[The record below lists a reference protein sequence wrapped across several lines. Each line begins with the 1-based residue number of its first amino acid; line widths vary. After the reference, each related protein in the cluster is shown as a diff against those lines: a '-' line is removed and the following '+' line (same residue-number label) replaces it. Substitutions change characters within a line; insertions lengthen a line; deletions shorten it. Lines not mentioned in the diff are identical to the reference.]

1 MSKISSIQAREI
13 LASGGA
19 PTLEVTVTLESGAI
33 GEASVSYGAS
43 AGSKEA
49 TVLLDG
55 DKKRYGGKGMLVAL
69 SNITDKIAPMLIG
82 MEANHQ
88 REIDNKMIEMDGTVN
103 KAVLGGN
110 AILGVSMAVSN
121 AAARELGIPLWKY
134 LQQTFDL
141 PKSVR
146 LPKPMIVMIEGGKHA
161 ADSTDLQEYLVAAMG
176 NRSAAE
182 NVRMEMEIY
191 EELKKI
197 LKREGKSTNVG
208 NEGAFAPNGIES
220 NEKPM
225 EYMVEAIKNAGYI
238 PGVDAGISIDAAA
251 SEFGKTNLELSVT
264 SYELSIENKTLTS
277 EELIEYFAKWI
288 EKYPFVSWEDMLSEF
303 DWESWPKLTERIA
316 GKFPNIAD
324 DLTVTN
330 TKLWQEAIDKKA
342 ATAIL
347 IKLNQAGSVTETIDC
362 CKLAIEHGLWT
373 VPSHR
378 GGGESN
384 DTFMVDLAVAVGSE
398 YIKVGP
404 TRGERVCKYNRL
416 MRIEEEMKSV
426 TS

>member
-1 MSKISSIQAREI
+1 MSKIKTIKAREI

-19 PTLEVTVTLESGAI
+19 PTLEVTVTLESGAT

-43 AGSKEA
+43 AGSHEA

-55 DKKRYGGKGMLVAL
+55 DEKRYKGKGMLIAVK
-69 SNITDKIAPMLIG
+69 NINDIISQTLIG
-82 MEANHQ
+82 MEASEQ
-88 REIDNKMIEMDGTVN
+88 RKIDEKMIFKDGTEN
-103 KAVLGGN
+103 KSNLGGN
-110 AILGVSMAVSN
+110 AILGVSMAV
-121 AAARELGIPLWKY
+121 ARAEAFEEGLPLYIY
-134 LQQTFDL
+134 LQKTFNL
-141 PKSVR
+141 VPINT

-161 ADSTDLQEYLVAAMG
+161 ADSTDLQEYLVSAMG

-197 LKREGKSTNVG
+197 LKKEGKSTNVG
-208 NEGAFAPNGIES
+208 NEGAFAPSGMTS

-225 EYMVEAIKNAGYI
+225 EYLLEAIKNSGYI
-238 PGVDAGISIDAAA
+238 PGIDAGISIDAAA
-251 SEFGKTNLELSVT
+251 TEIFDYQSSTYNLK
-264 SYELSIENKTLTS
+264 IENKKLS
-277 EELIEYFAKWI
+277 GKQLIEYFLPWLQ
-288 EKYPFVSWEDMLSEF
+288 KYPIVSFEDMLAED
-303 DWESWPKLTERIA
+303 DWENWVELTSKV
-316 GKFPNIAD
+316 GNMPNIAD

-330 TKLWQEAIDKKA
+330 LKRWRKAIEMKA
-342 ATAIL
+342 ANAIL

-362 CKLAIEHGLWT
+362 CIEAKENSMWT

-416 MRIEEEMKSV
+416 MRIEEELRI
-426 TS
+426 

>member
-1 MSKISSIQAREI
+1 MSKIKTIKAREI

-19 PTLEVTVTLESGAI
+19 PTLEVTITLESGAI

-43 AGSKEA
+43 AGSHEA

-55 DKKRYGGKGMLVAL
+55 DEKRYKGKGMLMAVK
-69 SNITDKIAPMLIG
+69 NINDIISKTLIG
-82 MEANHQ
+82 METSEQ
-88 REIDNKMIEMDGTVN
+88 RKIDEKMISMDGTEN
-103 KAVLGGN
+103 KAKLGGN
-110 AILGVSMAVSN
+110 AILGVSMAV
-121 AAARELGIPLWKY
+121 ARAQATEEGLPLYKY
-134 LQQTFDL
+134 LQKTFNL
-141 PKSVR
+141 VPVNA

-161 ADSTDLQEYLVAAMG
+161 ADSTDLQEYLVSAMG
-176 NRSAAE
+176 NRSASE

-197 LKREGKSTNVG
+197 LKRENKSTNVG
-208 NEGAFAPNGIES
+208 NEGAFAPSGLTS

-225 EYMVEAIKNAGYI
+225 EYILEAIKNSGYI
-238 PGVDAGISIDAAA
+238 PGIDAGISIDAAA
-251 SEFGKTNLELSVT
+251 SEFFSDGKYNLK
-264 SYELSIENKTLTS
+264 IENKKLDGKQ
-277 EELIEYFAKWI
+277 LIEYFLPWLQ
-288 EKYPFVSWEDMLSEF
+288 KYPIVSFEDMLGED
-303 DWESWPKLTERIA
+303 DWENWVELTSKV
-316 GKFPNIAD
+316 GNMPNIAD

-330 TKLWQEAIDKKA
+330 LKRWRKAIEMKA
-342 ATAIL
+342 ANAIL

-362 CKLAIEHGLWT
+362 CVEAKENSMWT

-416 MRIEEEMKSV
+416 MRIEELLKI
-426 TS
+426 

>member
-1 MSKISSIQAREI
+1 MSKIKTIKAREI

-19 PTLEVTVTLESGAI
+19 PTLEVTVTLESGAT

-43 AGSKEA
+43 AGSHEA

-55 DKKRYGGKGMLVAL
+55 DQNRYKGKGMLTAIN
-69 SNITDKIAPMLIG
+69 NINTIISESVMG
-82 MEANHQ
+82 MEASEQ
-88 REIDNKMIEMDGTVN
+88 RKIDETMISMDGTEN
-103 KAVLGGN
+103 KAKLGGN
-110 AILGVSMAVSN
+110 AILGVSMAVARAQ
-121 AAARELGIPLWKY
+121 AAEEGLPLYKY
-134 LQQTFDL
+134 LQKTFNL
-141 PKSVR
+141 VPVNT

-161 ADSTDLQEYLVAAMG
+161 ADSTDLQEYLVSAMG
-176 NRSAAE
+176 NRSASE

-208 NEGAFAPNGIES
+208 NEGAFAPNGIEN

-225 EYMVEAIKNAGYI
+225 KYLLEAIKNSGYV
-238 PGVDAGISIDAAA
+238 PGIDAGISIDAAA
-251 SEFGKTNLELSVT
+251 TEIYDPQTSIYNLK
-264 SYELSIENKTLTS
+264 IENKKLNGKQ
-277 EELIEYFAKWI
+277 LIEYFLPWLQ
-288 EKYPFVSWEDMLSEF
+288 KYPIVSFEDMLSED
-303 DWESWPKLTERIA
+303 DWENWIELTSKV
-316 GKFPNIAD
+316 GNMPNIAD

-330 TKLWQEAIDKKA
+330 LKRWQKAIEMKA
-342 ATAIL
+342 ANAIL

-362 CKLAIEHGLWT
+362 CIEAKENSMWT

-416 MRIEEEMKSV
+416 MRIEEGMM
-426 TS
+426 

>member
-1 MSKISSIQAREI
+1 MSKIKTIKAREI

-19 PTLEVTVTLESGAI
+19 PTLEVTVTLESGAT

-43 AGSKEA
+43 AGSHEA

-55 DKKRYGGKGMLVAL
+55 DQNRYKGKGMLTAIN
-69 SNITDKIAPMLIG
+69 NINTIISESVMG
-82 MEANHQ
+82 MEASEQ
-88 REIDNKMIEMDGTVN
+88 RKIDETMISMDGTEN
-103 KAVLGGN
+103 KAKLGGN
-110 AILGVSMAVSN
+110 AILGVSMAVARAQ
-121 AAARELGIPLWKY
+121 AAEEGLPLYKY
-134 LQQTFDL
+134 LQKTFNL
-141 PKSVR
+141 VPVNT

-161 ADSTDLQEYLVAAMG
+161 ADSTDLQEYLVSAMG

-208 NEGAFAPNGIES
+208 NEGAFAPNGIEN

-225 EYMVEAIKNAGYI
+225 EYLLEAIKNSGYV
-238 PGVDAGISIDAAA
+238 PGIDAGISIDAAA
-251 SEFGKTNLELSVT
+251 TEIYHPQTSIYNLK
-264 SYELSIENKTLTS
+264 IENKKLNGKQ
-277 EELIEYFAKWI
+277 LIEYFLPWLL
-288 EKYPFVSWEDMLSEF
+288 KYPIVSFEDMLAED
-303 DWESWPKLTERIA
+303 DWENWVELTSKV
-316 GKFPNIAD
+316 GNMPNIAD

-330 TKLWQEAIDKKA
+330 LKRWRKAIEMKA
-342 ATAIL
+342 ANAIL

-362 CKLAIEHGLWT
+362 CIEAKENSMWT

-416 MRIEEEMKSV
+416 MRIEEEMGI
-426 TS
+426 